1 MTKNDSLIHS
11 SFVNL
16 TSPPFEVYSD
26 ATLPAIRLCYCM
38 GTCRAVHLVTCRVA
52 TDRGCS
58 CRRSLNALEK
68 TIRCVFV
75 QRKQHMF
82 RIVRI
87 IGGCGCRS
95 RRGAPILKKSF
106 SPFPLPRTTAGYR
119 NRAWQQTAY
128 SLTLLLLSDCLALE
142 KKKKKNPLWF
152 TPSSKPCLHLRRV
165 NDTQIQLHLDER

>member
-1 MTKNDSLIHS
+1 
-11 SFVNL
+11 
-16 TSPPFEVYSD
+16 
-26 ATLPAIRLCYCM
+26 M

-68 TIRCVFV
+68 NDPMCVCAAETTYVSYSPHHWWLWV
-75 QRKQHMF
+75 QEPP
-82 RIVRI
+82 
-87 IGGCGCRS
+87 GS
-95 RRGAPILKKSF
+95 PDLKKSS

-128 SLTLLLLSDCLALE
+128 SLTLLLLLRLFSLE
-142 KKKKKNPLWF
+142 KKKKKKNPRSLWF
-152 TPSSKPCLHLRRV
+152 TPSSKPCLHLRRA

>member
-26 ATLPAIRLCYCM
+26 TTLPAIRLCYCM
-38 GTCRAVHLVTCRVA
+38 GACRAVHLVTYRVA

-68 TIRCVFV
+68 NDPMCVCAAETTYVSYSPHHWWLWV
-75 QRKQHMF
+75 QEPP
-82 RIVRI
+82 
-87 IGGCGCRS
+87 GS
-95 RRGAPILKKSF
+95 PDLKKSS

-128 SLTLLLLSDCLALE
+128 SLTLLLLLRLFSLE
-142 KKKKKNPLWF
+142 KKKKKKNPRSLWF
-152 TPSSKPCLHLRRV
+152 TPV
-165 NDTQIQLHLDER
+165 I